1 MYSAHSAHVG
11 SFTTLMT
18 YGRPKCLLASAPSG
32 EERRPQC
39 SIRAAQPAR
48 RPLRRAC
55 EGLSGRSRCN
65 PVEATLR
72 VPAHREL
79 RLTLPAPG
87 DLAILVE
94 GDKRLFNQYGVM
106 LVNPAKHP
114 HIKAAEGQAF
124 GLACLAGRSESHRRV
139 QSRRR
144 ATILS
149 ERLGVSSVLETE
161 ISN

>member
-1 MYSAHSAHVG
+1 MYSAHSG
-11 SFTTLMT
+11 SLTTLMT

-32 EERRPQC
+32 EERRAQC

-79 RLTLPAPG
+79 RPTLPARG

-114 HIKAAEGQAF
+114 HVKAQKGRLLWI
-124 GLACLAGRSESHRRV
+124 GL
-139 QSRRR
+139 SRPKVRKPSPSTKS
-144 ATILS
+144 AA
-149 ERLGVSSVLETE
+149 
-161 ISN
+161 SNYSFRTP

>member
-48 RPLRRAC
+48 RPLWRA

-87 DLAILVE
+87 RPRNPGRGRQATLQPVRRYAREPGETLARQSRRRAGFCE
-94 GDKRLFNQYGVM
+94 
-106 LVNPAKHP
+106 
-114 HIKAAEGQAF
+114 
-124 GLACLAGRSESHRRV
+124 LACLAAESH
-139 QSRRR
+139 RRR

>member
-1 MYSAHSAHVG
+1 MYSAHVG
-11 SFTTLMT
+11 SFTILMT

-48 RPLRRAC
+48 RPLWRAC

-79 RLTLPAPG
+79 RPTLPARG

-106 LVNPAKHP
+106 LVNPAKHS
-114 HIKAAEGQAF
+114 HVKAAEGQAF
-124 GLACLAGRSESHRRV
+124 IDWLVSGEGQKATADYKIEGQPLFFPNAGAAKGR
-139 QSRRR
+139 
-144 ATILS
+144 
-149 ERLGVSSVLETE
+149 
-161 ISN
+161 